1 MYSFF
6 AKNQEIF
13 NRRIKPFT
21 DNMFEVSNNIIFQIN
36 VFIHFYRFCMITT

>member
-1 MYSFF
+1 MCSFF

-21 DNMFEVSNNIIFQIN
+21 DNMFEVYNNIIFQMN
-36 VFIHFYRFCMITT
+36 VLIHSERFCMITT

>member
-1 MYSFF
+1 MWGFM
-6 AKNQEIF
+6 AKNQKIF

-36 VFIHFYRFCMITT
+36 VFIHFYHFCMTTT